1 MEARATRME
10 GGRRLLHHV
19 EEEDLQLDWVDW
31 LLMGCPDNPI
41 IYDPEFRCPCFTL
54 FFRSCICL
62 LVDGLDYQKW
72 QRHSFQLDLIKRPE
86 VSELSRMEARA
97 TRMEEGRR
105 LLHQVEQSGGL
116 GFWASGGQTLPL
128 LPRVWSL
135 CRWLLGARLFLQIKG
150 RCFSFQLDSIKPHR
164 KCLLCDLSKT
174 KWNF

>member
-10 GGRRLLHHV
+10 ERRRLLHHV
-19 EEEDLQLDWVDW
+19 EEEDLQLDWVDR
-31 LLMGCPDNPI
+31 LLMRCPNNPI

-105 LLHQVEQSGGL
+105 LLHQVEEEDWVFGPLVDRLCLCCLAFGL
-116 GFWASGGQTLPL
+116 FVVGYWGL
-128 LPRVWSL
+128 V
-135 CRWLLGARLFLQIKG
+135 
-150 RCFSFQLDSIKPHR
+150 FSFKLKGDASVF
-164 KCLLCDLSKT
+164 S
-174 KWNF
+174 